1 MNKNET
7 IDCLKTLKEKCAL
20 TTLDGKAATII
31 MDCNLD
37 SFIWVINNAISYLEN
52 DRPDYKDC

>member
-7 IDCLKTLKEKCAL
+7 IDCLIELKKQCAA
-20 TTLDGKAATII
+20 TTLDGQAATII

-37 SFIWVINNAISYLEN
+37 SFIWVINNAISYLEH
-52 DRPDYKDC
+52 DRPDYRDY